1 MKSSTL
7 KIRTIR
13 HAIKRLKSS
22 RRRDDI
28 MTTRRLLNKLKELT
42 K

>member
-7 KIRTIR
+7 KIRMIR
-13 HAIKRLKSS
+13 RAIKRLKVSH
-22 RRRDDI
+22 RRDDI
-28 MTTRRLLNKLKELT
+28 MSTRLLLNKLKELT